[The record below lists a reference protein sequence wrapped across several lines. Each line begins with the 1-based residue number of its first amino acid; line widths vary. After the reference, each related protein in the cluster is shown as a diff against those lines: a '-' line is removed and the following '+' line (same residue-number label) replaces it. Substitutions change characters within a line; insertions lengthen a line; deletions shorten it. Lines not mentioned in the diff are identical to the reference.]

1 MAGLRAGKITG
12 KPQCG
17 DFEFDSGR
25 FLGPVACSDVSY
37 QRFRTAF
44 QRGAV
49 RSIRRH
55 SDMLVYPDNMDTE
68 QHARQSCSGIRYT
81 RDGQSDRGSV
91 APANELREL
100 VWTRDLDVREY
111 FVGSRLRGCFRS
123 LGNEDDVPA

>member
-1 MAGLRAGKITG
+1 MFGKL
-12 KPQCG
+12 P
-17 DFEFDSGR
+17 DNRR

-100 VWTRDLDVREY
+100 VWTGDLDVREY
-111 FVGSRLRGCFRS
+111 PVDNQLSSRSQG
-123 LGNEDDVPA
+123 LGDDDDVSA